1 LTIRRSSRTLN
12 FIVKIWDV
20 KMTKD
25 VQYVDDL
32 TVSCDGNSVEKNA
45 GHPRVY
51 LNLGDQGTIQCPYCS
66 QMFIFKK

>member
-1 LTIRRSSRTLN
+1 
-12 FIVKIWDV
+12 
-20 KMTKD
+20 MTKD

-32 TVSCDGNSVEKNA
+32 TVSCDGNNGEKNA

-51 LNLGDQGTIQCPYCS
+51 LNLGDQGAIQCPYCS